1 MQVIGNPFNRTTF
14 LSFFLSFFAALQ
26 KTLEGCF
33 ISVAWDSVPTDISD
47 RVDDVEAEGRPP
59 PHDLSLPESHPQR
72 YVSRF
77 NYKGLSFT

>member
-14 LSFFLSFFAALQ
+14 LSFFLSLQ
-26 KTLEGCF
+26 PSKTLWRVAS

-77 NYKGLSFT
+77 DYKGLSFT